1 MPIERMMVGL
11 DGNFG
16 VLADFG
22 WFPRPE
28 KVGVDQHPLG
38 QVIPDASLEKGNRYR
53 AVLGLSCLVTHFFR
67 RVLGPWKFPTV
78 SIANSNSPAN
88 ELQQNQAPGG
98 SGSLKRKRASG
109 TTPTRRTKNQ
119 IGSPFSQLHDDTLGA
134 LATFN

>member
-88 ELQQNQAPGG
+88 CNKIKHTGVEIVEEKESQ
-98 SGSLKRKRASG
+98 RTSG
-109 TTPTRRTKNQ
+109 TTPTRTK
-119 IGSPFSQLHDDTLGA
+119 
-134 LATFN
+134 